1 MKRFLL
7 LGAVVVLLGGGI
19 FAYFQF
25 GGSPEAKRERSLKA
39 ARAYLEQSK
48 VNEAIVEFRNALK
61 ADPASAEAHYEFG
74 MALMRQGDLR
84 SAYREIV
91 RAADLKPNFYQARY
105 QLALFHLLSKDIKK
119 ANRRTTEDEGNQP

>member
-1 MKRFLL
+1 MKRFVI
-7 LGAVVVLLGGGI
+7 LGALLVLLGGGV
-19 FAYFQF
+19 FAYFQY
-25 GGSPEAKRERSLKA
+25 GGSPEVKRERSLKA

-84 SAYREIV
+84 SAYREMV

-105 QLALFHLLSKDIKK
+105 QLALFHLLTQDIKK
-119 ANRRTTEDEGNQP
+119 ATEELQKM